1 MRQLSIYSITVKGRA
16 IYQCSICGS
25 FGSGD
30 SVTVEVTD
38 PAEIA
43 EIKPSPQAMS
53 IGWRSCSP
61 NDGLS
66 ASQRG
71 DYLTFRCP
79 NCKGST

>member
-1 MRQLSIYSITVKGRA
+1 MRQLYIKSITVKGQA

-30 SVTVEVTD
+30 SVTVEVTN

-43 EIKPSPQAMS
+43 EIKPGPNAMP
-53 IGWRSCSP
+53 IGWSSYSGD
-61 NDGLS
+61 DG
-66 ASQRG
+66 RG

>member
-1 MRQLSIYSITVKGRA
+1 MRYLSIYSITVKGRA

-30 SVTVEVTD
+30 SVTVKVNN

-43 EIKPSPQAMS
+43 EIKPGPNAMP
-53 IGWRSCSP
+53 IGWSSYSGD
-61 NDGLS
+61 DG
-66 ASQRG
+66 RG